1 MPLSLPLPVDDWLAV
16 LEVAARYNH
25 AIDGGDVDAWLA
37 TWTADGLFEP
47 TGERFEG
54 QEGLR
59 RFAVGWVE
67 KMQNTRHWNTNFLIR
82 GQGDTATMSCY
93 LNLFGVKGSA
103 KLLASGRYDD
113 TLVKVGGAWKFQSR
127 KVTVDK

>member
-1 MPLSLPLPVDDWLAV
+1 MPLSVDDWLAV

-25 AIDGGDVDAWLA
+25 AIDSGDVDGWLA
-37 TWTADGLFEP
+37 TWTANGLFEP
-47 TGERFEG
+47 PGERFEG
-54 QEGLR
+54 QEALR

-67 KMQNTRHWNTNFLIR
+67 KMPNTRHWNTNFLIR
-82 GQGDTATMSCY
+82 GQGDAATMSCY

-127 KVTVDK
+127 RATVDK